1 MKGKKRDL
9 EFYYLFFL
17 SMTAIAA
24 IIYSVFWEGQAADYK
39 ALIQQN
45 ISGVTS
51 VEKIIGTKPA
61 FKVEASGGRYY
72 AVCDSAV
79 GYQSKIEMMSII
91 DEKGLVEKVLVI
103 KQGETPD
110 FFDRL
115 YKQKYFD
122 SFNGLSIKE
131 PIYLGG
137 ASGYSGYLADTQTG
151 NYIDRISGSTVS
163 SHAVAKAVNG
173 GNLYLSRQIF
183 NTAWT
188 DPYDLFQLTWK
199 DLAMIVMYLIALAG
213 VYIKKLVR
221 IRIWI
226 LLVSIG
232 VLGFMIN
239 QFVTANL
246 LFSLIQ
252 LQIPG
257 ITNLKWYVLIAGSL
271 GFIIFLGKNLYC
283 AWICPFGAAQEF
295 LNKIAGFKPL
305 GISQT
310 VIKKLKLV
318 PPTILWVALIL
329 GTCLG
334 NYGTLNYQPFGALF
348 LLKATWV
355 IWLML
360 PVFLFMSLFFN
371 RFYCQFFCPVG
382 FVYNL
387 LNRWRNKGVRTWKQ
401 TWDRWKNK
409 KEEGQKTCSSQF

>member
-17 SMTAIAA
+17 SITAIAA
-24 IIYSVFWEGQAADYK
+24 IIYSVFWTGQAVDYK

-45 ISGVTS
+45 IPSVTS

-61 FKVEASGGRYY
+61 YMVEASGGRYY

-79 GYQSKIEMMSII
+79 GYQSRIEMMSII
-91 DEKGLVEKVLVI
+91 DEKGLVEKVLVT
-103 KQGETPD
+103 KQGETPI
-110 FFDRL
+110 FFERL

-122 SFNGLSIKE
+122 SFNGLSLKE

-137 ASGYSGYLADTQTG
+137 ASGYTGYLADSKTA
-151 NYIDRISGSTVS
+151 NYVDRISGSTVS
-163 SHAVAKAVNG
+163 SHAVAEAVNS

-183 NTAWT
+183 NTSWAN
-188 DPYDLFQLTWK
+188 PYDLFQVTWK

-221 IRIWI
+221 IRTWI

-257 ITNLKWYVLIAGSL
+257 ITNLKWYVLMAGSL
-271 GFIIFLGKNLYC
+271 GFIVFLGKNLYC
-283 AWICPFGAAQEF
+283 AWICPFGAVQES

-318 PPTILWVALIL
+318 PPTILWVAFIL

-334 NYGTLNYQPFGALF
+334 NYGTLDYQPFGALF

-382 FVYNL
+382 FIYNL
-387 LNRWRNKGVRTWKQ
+387 INRWRNKGVRTWKQ
-401 TWDRWKNK
+401 IWNRWKNK
-409 KEEGQKTCSSQF
+409 KEEG